1 MIRLQPISTSD
12 VQHYQFMEDLLI
24 AAFPPEEYR
33 ELKDLREYTNRI
45 GNFHNNIIFDDNTPV
60 GFITYWDFDHFYYV
74 EHFAINPTLRNSG
87 YGKKVLDF
95 LCKELNLPI
104 VLEVEMPLEEMA
116 QRRINFYKRQGFV
129 LWEKEYQQPPYKNGD
144 PFLPMYLMVYSS
156 LQCKQDFDTVKKKIH
171 KEVYNV
177 KMNS

>member
-1 MIRLQPISTSD
+1 
-12 VQHYQFMEDLLI
+12 
-24 AAFPPEEYR
+24 
-33 ELKDLREYTNRI
+33 
-45 GNFHNNIIFDDNTPV
+45 
-60 GFITYWDFDHFYYV
+60 
-74 EHFAINPTLRNSG
+74 
-87 YGKKVLDF
+87 
-95 LCKELNLPI
+95 
-104 VLEVEMPLEEMA
+104 MPLEEMA

-144 PFLPMYLMVYSS
+144 PFLPMYLMVYGS